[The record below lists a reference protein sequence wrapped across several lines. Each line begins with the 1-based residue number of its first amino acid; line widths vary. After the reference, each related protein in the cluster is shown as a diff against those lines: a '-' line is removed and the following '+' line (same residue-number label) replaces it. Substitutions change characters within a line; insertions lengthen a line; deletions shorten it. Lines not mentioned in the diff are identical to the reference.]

1 VELTTKIAL
10 GLAGLLLLSGCS
22 PTVNLEP
29 AEAANTEQCANMT
42 VRLPETISGKTRRSV
57 NAQAT
62 AAWGE
67 PVGIIVRCGVPM
79 PEPTTL
85 PCFEVAGIDWLRD
98 DRDSPRFIFTTYG
111 LNPATEVIVDS
122 ELASGT
128 DALRELA
135 RAIGSQSEP
144 VQACID
150 PSDVFV
156 D

>member
-1 VELTTKIAL
+1 VELTTKSAL
-10 GLAGLLLLSGCS
+10 GLAGLLLLSGCA

-29 AEAANTEQCANMT
+29 AEAANTPECANMT
-42 VRLPETISGKTRRSV
+42 VRLPETVAGETRRNV

-79 PEPTTL
+79 PEPTPL
-85 PCFEVAGIDWLRD
+85 PCVEVAGIDWLRD
-98 DRDSPRFIFTTYG
+98 DRDAPRFIFTTYG

-128 DALRELA
+128 QALRELA
-135 RAIGSQSEP
+135 GAIGSQSEP
-144 VQACID
+144 VQRCID
-150 PSDVFV
+150 PSDALY
-156 D
+156 

>member
-1 VELTTKIAL
+1 
-10 GLAGLLLLSGCS
+10 
-22 PTVNLEP
+22 
-29 AEAANTEQCANMT
+29 
-42 VRLPETISGKTRRSV
+42 
-57 NAQAT
+57 
-62 AAWGE
+62 
-67 PVGIIVRCGVPM
+67 
-79 PEPTTL
+79 
-85 PCFEVAGIDWLRD
+85 VAGIDWLRD
-98 DRDSPRFIFTTYG
+98 DRDAPRFIFTTYG